1 MPEPLDRAKGSG
13 YSWSTMGM
21 NANRTEERRARPLIF
36 RKPSL
41 VEIPDAPRRGMNLPE
56 RIYGELKRQIL
67 SGLIAPEE
75 HMREKQLCDELKVS
89 RTPLR
94 EALNRLSNEDLV
106 VYRPHCGY
114 LAAPLSS
121 AEFRHLQDLRLIV
134 ESKVAALAA
143 LRASAAD
150 VKKLGA
156 AAGMPAVEPGNDA
169 GFVAFCRANAR
180 FHLLLV
186 EASRNHLLSNIVMSA
201 LDKYQRPAYLGIG
214 RVTDHEKA
222 TKCHEDI
229 VDAIAAR
236 DPVKA
241 EAVMANHVIGGH
253 ERITKALIEAGM

>member
-1 MPEPLDRAKGSG
+1 MSGNEAAIRQAAADRTI
-13 YSWSTMGM
+13 W
-21 NANRTEERRARPLIF
+21 

-41 VEIPDAPRRGMNLPE
+41 VELGETALEQTNLPG
-56 RIYGELKRQIL
+56 RIYIELKRRIL

-75 HMREKQLCDELKVS
+75 HLREKQLCDELKVS

-114 LAAPLSS
+114 LAAPLSA
-121 AEFRHLQDLRLIV
+121 AEFRNLEDLRLIV

-143 LRASAAD
+143 MRATAEDVRKLRKAAP
-150 VKKLGA
+150 
-156 AAGMPAVEPGNDA
+156 MPEIYPEDDKS
-169 GFVAFCRANAR
+169 FVQFCRANAL

-186 EASRNHLLSNIVMSA
+186 EAGKNHLLSNIVMSS

-214 RVTDHEKA
+214 RVRDHRKP
-222 TKCHEDI
+222 TKCHEEI
-229 VDAIAAR
+229 VDAIEAR

-241 EAVMANHVIGGH
+241 EAFMANHIIGGH
-253 ERITKALIEAGM
+253 GRIIKALEEAGL